1 MNEKKHVFKVFA
13 QFYFLNKTNFNGAF
27 GTNFD
32 GKRSESAQFSCLR
45 RRLKRGL
52 LPVGGGPLCELPRL
66 RASAPLSSPSRF
78 ARRYFATNR
87 LRRSST
93 YLQYIIK
100 CYRYTFPLCSQ
111 SLVSFLFS
119 FFLFFYSFFCYKLY
133 GVLACMCFALA
144 CTAVVIAW
152 PNRLAAFKMCM
163 PVS

>member
-1 MNEKKHVFKVFA
+1 MAHLGPILMGNEAKVLNFPASGGALSGASSQSGGGRCASFRAFA
-13 QFYFLNKTNFNGAF
+13 PQ
-27 GTNFD
+27 
-32 GKRSESAQFSCLR
+32 LR
-45 RRLKRGL
+45 CPRRLASL
-52 LPVGGGPLCELPRL
+52 ADIL
-66 RASAPLSSPSRF
+66 RQIGCAD
-78 ARRYFATNR
+78 
-87 LRRSST
+87 LRHIYIYI